1 MDISLYYEE
10 KGSGFPLI
18 MLHGNGEE
26 HGYFEHQT
34 DCFAENYRVIA
45 IDTRGHGRSPRGEG
59 EFSIKRFADDLYGF
73 MTEHGIEKAHI
84 LGFSDGGNIAIT
96 FALKHPEMIEKLIVD
111 GANLYPAGVKRRI
124 QRPIE
129 LGYYAV
135 KLFVAF
141 SSNAKAKAKAEML
154 SLMVNQPNIAPEE
167 LKKLNMPVLVMAG
180 TDVMIRQEHT
190 ELIAASIPGAKLVIL
205 PGDHFIARNNSG
217 AFNAAVRDFL
227 EA

>member
-111 GANLYPAGVKRRI
+111 GANLYPAGVKLRI

-135 KLFVAF
+135 KLFAAF
-141 SSNAKAKAKAEML
+141 SSNAKTKAEML

-180 TDVMIRQEHT
+180 TDDMIRQEHT

-217 AFNAAVRDFL
+217 AFNAAVRVFL

>member
-26 HGYFEHQT
+26 HGYFEHQA

-45 IDTRGHGRSPRGEG
+45 IDTRGHGRSPRGKG

-135 KLFVAF
+135 KLFAAF
-141 SSNAKAKAKAEML
+141 SSNAKTKAEML

-180 TDVMIRQEHT
+180 TDDMIRQEHT

-205 PGDHFIARNNSG
+205 PGDHFIARNNSN

>member
-135 KLFVAF
+135 KLFAAF
-141 SSNAKAKAKAEML
+141 SSNAKEKAEML

-180 TDVMIRQEHT
+180 TDDMIRQEHT

-205 PGDHFIARNNSG
+205 PGDHFIARNNSN

>member
-1 MDISLYYEE
+1 MDISLYYKE

-141 SSNAKAKAKAEML
+141 SSNAKAKAEML

-180 TDVMIRQEHT
+180 TDDMIRQEHT

-205 PGDHFIARNNSG
+205 SGDHFIARNNSN

>member
-26 HGYFEHQT
+26 HGYFEHQK

-135 KLFVAF
+135 KLFAAF
-141 SSNAKAKAKAEML
+141 SSNAKTKAEML

-180 TDVMIRQEHT
+180 TDDMIRQEHT

>member
-84 LGFSDGGNIAIT
+84 LGFSDGGNIAII

-135 KLFVAF
+135 KLFAAF
-141 SSNAKAKAKAEML
+141 SSNAKAKAEML
-154 SLMVNQPNIAPEE
+154 SLMVNEPNIAPEE

-180 TDVMIRQEHT
+180 TDDMIRQEHT

-205 PGDHFIARNNSG
+205 PGDHFIARNNSN

>member
-26 HGYFEHQT
+26 HGYFEHQK

-45 IDTRGHGRSPRGEG
+45 IDTRGHGRSPRGKG

-135 KLFVAF
+135 KLFAAF
-141 SSNAKAKAKAEML
+141 SSNAKTKAEML
-154 SLMVNQPNIAPEE
+154 SLMVNQPNIAPEK

-180 TDVMIRQEHT
+180 TDDMIRQEHT

-217 AFNAAVRDFL
+217 AFNAAVRVFL

>member
-135 KLFVAF
+135 KLFAAF
-141 SSNAKAKAKAEML
+141 SSNAKTKAEML

-180 TDVMIRQEHT
+180 TDDMIRQEHT

-217 AFNAAVRDFL
+217 AFNAAVRVFL

>member
-96 FALKHPEMIEKLIVD
+96 FALKHPKMIEKLIVD

-135 KLFVAF
+135 KLFAAF
-141 SSNAKAKAKAEML
+141 SSNAKAKAEML

-180 TDVMIRQEHT
+180 TDDMIRQEHT
-190 ELIAASIPGAKLVIL
+190 ELIAASIQGAKLVIL

>member
-1 MDISLYYEE
+1 MADLP
-10 KGSGFPLI
+10 GG
-18 MLHGNGEE
+18 
-26 HGYFEHQT
+26 
-34 DCFAENYRVIA
+34 
-45 IDTRGHGRSPRGEG
+45 RGG
-59 EFSIKRFADDLYGF
+59 FSIKRFADDLYGF

-96 FALKHPEMIEKLIVD
+96 FALKHTEMIEKLIVD

-135 KLFVAF
+135 KLFAAF
-141 SSNAKAKAKAEML
+141 SSNAKAKAEML
-154 SLMVNQPNIAPEE
+154 SLMVNEPNIAPSE
-167 LKKLNMPVLVMAG
+167 LKNLNMPVLVMAG
-180 TDVMIRQEHT
+180 TDDMIRQEHT

-205 PGDHFIARNNSG
+205 PGDHFIARNNSN

>member
-135 KLFVAF
+135 KLIAAF
-141 SSNAKAKAKAEML
+141 SSNAKAEML

-180 TDVMIRQEHT
+180 TDDMIRQEHT

-205 PGDHFIARNNSG
+205 PGDHFIARNNSN

>member
-26 HGYFEHQT
+26 HGYFEHQK

-135 KLFVAF
+135 KLFAAF
-141 SSNAKAKAKAEML
+141 SSNAKTKAEML

-180 TDVMIRQEHT
+180 TDDMIRQEHT

-217 AFNAAVRDFL
+217 AFNAAVRVFL

>member
-135 KLFVAF
+135 KLFATF
-141 SSNAKAKAKAEML
+141 SSNAKAKAEML

-167 LKKLNMPVLVMAG
+167 LKKLNMPVLVM
-180 TDVMIRQEHT
+180 
-190 ELIAASIPGAKLVIL
+190 
-205 PGDHFIARNNSG
+205 
-217 AFNAAVRDFL
+217 
-227 EA
+227 

>member
-135 KLFVAF
+135 KLFAAF
-141 SSNAKAKAKAEML
+141 SSNAKTKAEML

-180 TDVMIRQEHT
+180 TDDMIRQEHT

-205 PGDHFIARNNSG
+205 PGDHFIARNNSN

>member
-10 KGSGFPLI
+10 KGSEFPLI

-124 QRPIE
+124 QRTIE

-135 KLFVAF
+135 KLFAAL
-141 SSNAKAKAKAEML
+141 SSNAKAKAEML
-154 SLMVNQPNIAPEE
+154 SLMVNEPNIAPEE

-180 TDVMIRQEHT
+180 TDDMIRQEHT

-205 PGDHFIARNNSG
+205 PGDHFIARNNSN

>member
-135 KLFVAF
+135 KLFAAF
-141 SSNAKAKAKAEML
+141 SSNAKAQAEML
-154 SLMVNQPNIAPEE
+154 SLMVNEPNIAVFRR
-167 LKKLNMPVLVMAG
+167 LK
-180 TDVMIRQEHT
+180 T
-190 ELIAASIPGAKLVIL
+190 
-205 PGDHFIARNNSG
+205 
-217 AFNAAVRDFL
+217 
-227 EA
+227 

>member
-135 KLFVAF
+135 KLFAAF
-141 SSNAKAKAKAEML
+141 SSNAKTKTEML
-154 SLMVNQPNIAPEE
+154 SLMVNEPNIAPEE

-180 TDVMIRQEHT
+180 TDDMIRQEHT
-190 ELIAASIPGAKLVIL
+190 ELIAASIQGAKLVIL
-205 PGDHFIARNNSG
+205 PGDHFIARNNSD

>member
-26 HGYFEHQT
+26 HGYFEHQK

-111 GANLYPAGVKRRI
+111 GANLYPAGVKLRI

-135 KLFVAF
+135 KLFAAF
-141 SSNAKAKAKAEML
+141 SSNAKTKAEML

-180 TDVMIRQEHT
+180 TDDMIRQEHT

-217 AFNAAVRDFL
+217 AFNAAVRVFL

>member
-26 HGYFEHQT
+26 HGYFEHQK

-135 KLFVAF
+135 KLFAAF
-141 SSNAKAKAKAEML
+141 SSNAKTKAEML
-154 SLMVNQPNIAPEE
+154 SLMVNQPNIAPEK

-180 TDVMIRQEHT
+180 TDDMIRQEHT

-217 AFNAAVRDFL
+217 AFNAAVRVFL

>member
-1 MDISLYYEE
+1 
-10 KGSGFPLI
+10 
-18 MLHGNGEE
+18 
-26 HGYFEHQT
+26 
-34 DCFAENYRVIA
+34 
-45 IDTRGHGRSPRGEG
+45 
-59 EFSIKRFADDLYGF
+59 

-129 LGYYAV
+129 LCYYAV
-135 KLFVAF
+135 KLFAAF
-141 SSNAKAKAKAEML
+141 SSNAKAKAEML
-154 SLMVNQPNIAPEE
+154 GLMVNEPNIAPEE

-180 TDVMIRQEHT
+180 TDDMIRQEHT

-205 PGDHFIARNNSG
+205 PGDHFIARNNSN

>member
-129 LGYYAV
+129 LCYYAV
-135 KLFVAF
+135 KLFAAF
-141 SSNAKAKAKAEML
+141 SSNAKAKAEML
-154 SLMVNQPNIAPEE
+154 GLMVNEPNIAPEE

-180 TDVMIRQEHT
+180 TDDMIRQEHT

-205 PGDHFIARNNSG
+205 PGDHFIARNNSN

>member
-73 MTEHGIEKAHI
+73 MTEHGIERRTYWA
-84 LGFSDGGNIAIT
+84 FRMAAISR
-96 FALKHPEMIEKLIVD
+96 LHL
-111 GANLYPAGVKRRI
+111 R
-124 QRPIE
+124 
-129 LGYYAV
+129 
-135 KLFVAF
+135 
-141 SSNAKAKAKAEML
+141 SSTPK
-154 SLMVNQPNIAPEE
+154 
-167 LKKLNMPVLVMAG
+167 
-180 TDVMIRQEHT
+180 
-190 ELIAASIPGAKLVIL
+190 
-205 PGDHFIARNNSG
+205 
-217 AFNAAVRDFL
+217 
-227 EA
+227 

>member
-129 LGYYAV
+129 LCYYAV
-135 KLFVAF
+135 KLFAAF
-141 SSNAKAKAKAEML
+141 SSNAKTKAEML

-180 TDVMIRQEHT
+180 TDDMIRQEHT

-205 PGDHFIARNNSG
+205 PGDHFIARNNSN

>member
-135 KLFVAF
+135 KLFAAF
-141 SSNAKAKAKAEML
+141 SSNAKTKAEML

-180 TDVMIRQEHT
+180 TDDMIRQEHT

-205 PGDHFIARNNSG
+205 PGDHFIARNNSN
-217 AFNAAVRDFL
+217 AFNVAVRDFL

>member
-135 KLFVAF
+135 KLFAAF
-141 SSNAKAKAKAEML
+141 SSNAKAEML

-180 TDVMIRQEHT
+180 TYDMIRQEHT

-205 PGDHFIARNNSG
+205 PGDHFIARNNSD

>member
-45 IDTRGHGRSPRGEG
+45 IDTRGHGRSPRGKG

-135 KLFVAF
+135 KLFAAF
-141 SSNAKAKAKAEML
+141 SSNAKTKAEML

-180 TDVMIRQEHT
+180 TDDMIRQEHT

-205 PGDHFIARNNSG
+205 PGDHFIARNNSN
-217 AFNAAVRDFL
+217 AFNAAVRVFL

>member
-1 MDISLYYEE
+1 MDISLCYEE

-129 LGYYAV
+129 LCYYAV
-135 KLFVAF
+135 KLFAAF
-141 SSNAKAKAKAEML
+141 SSNAKAKAEML
-154 SLMVNQPNIAPEE
+154 GLMVNEPNIAPEE

-180 TDVMIRQEHT
+180 TDDMIRQEHT

-205 PGDHFIARNNSG
+205 PGDHFIARNNSN

>member
-135 KLFVAF
+135 KLFAAF
-141 SSNAKAKAKAEML
+141 SSNAKAKAEML
-154 SLMVNQPNIAPEE
+154 SLMVNEPNI
-167 LKKLNMPVLVMAG
+167 
-180 TDVMIRQEHT
+180 
-190 ELIAASIPGAKLVIL
+190 
-205 PGDHFIARNNSG
+205 
-217 AFNAAVRDFL
+217 
-227 EA
+227 